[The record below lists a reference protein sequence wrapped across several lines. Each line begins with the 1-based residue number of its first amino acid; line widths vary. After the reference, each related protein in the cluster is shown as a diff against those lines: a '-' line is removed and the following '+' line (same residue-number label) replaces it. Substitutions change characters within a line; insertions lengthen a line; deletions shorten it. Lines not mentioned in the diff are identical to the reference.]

1 MCFGESDGY
10 ADIWEARGAG
20 IREDLPPGSGSCDK
34 VVMLVLLPENRR
46 SEEVGI
52 GESHLENSYV
62 FFFFFVKN
70 VITLLSLLKDS
81 FTGST
86 VVGYQVNFLQC
97 FDPSFQCLWLPWIL
111 LTSQLYLSCPF
122 EGNVFSLITP
132 SSPA

>member
-62 FFFFFVKN
+62 FFFFFCQKCHY
-70 VITLLSLLKDS
+70 
-81 FTGST
+81 FA
-86 VVGYQVNFLQC
+86 
-97 FDPSFQCLWLPWIL
+97 
-111 LTSQLYLSCPF
+111 LTSEGQFHWVYGCRLS
-122 EGNVFSLITP
+122 S
-132 SSPA
+132 